1 MHWKNITIATGREL
15 VATQTDLVATGTEAV
30 ATQTKY
36 VATGREA
43 VATRCILYR
52 EYTHPLSCDRNSSSG
67 TGLCPVATGS
77 HPVANRSV

>member
-52 EYTHPLSCDRNSSSG
+52 EYTHPLSGNSG

-77 HPVANRSV
+77 HPVANGSV